1 MLWGAVVVMQIY
13 FALIFLK
20 MGLDFMSRVNY
31 NIGATKKEVF
41 C

>member
-20 MGLDFMSRVNY
+20 MGLDFLGVH
-31 NIGATKKEVF
+31 NIYLL
-41 C
+41 